1 MFEVI
6 KDYCEFH
13 KVALVVNYKAS
24 TGIWAV
30 CLFNEHMSTGHH
42 SAEDLSSAFN
52 DAKKYFEA
60 NKGE

>member
-13 KVALVVNYKAS
+13 KLALVVNYQAS
-24 TGIWAV
+24 SKRWAV

-42 SAEDLSSAFN
+42 YADDLSNAFN
-52 DAKKYFEA
+52 EAKKEFEKCA
-60 NKGE
+60 